1 LEHGELAKTVGLPG
15 ASARTLALNVV
26 ATLIV
31 VTAVASVA
39 SMFPDKLRTI
49 QDRLAS
55 IELAGVALAV
65 AAASVQLACQS
76 TRFWCIAS
84 RIGIDH
90 AAVLRTFVTGQAI
103 NSAAP
108 ARAGDA
114 AKVFGLYREGVPA
127 GAAAGVLVAD
137 KAVDLGVVVLLA
149 AVFVPRALAVAV
161 ARFSAA
167 SALMITALVGAVA
180 IIAWFHRQRIRRL
193 VQPLAA
199 GVAALRSPARI
210 GAAVGVEVCAWMT
223 EVFALCFISAAAG
236 QPLSFVPALTAL
248 LVLNVGVAVP
258 IGVGNFGPYEASLA
272 LGLSAAGVPLETA
285 VAVAVVHHL
294 VQLGVVGAGLLLV
307 SIRGHPRP
315 QFRVDARVKQ
325 RAIAHYS
332 RHGCGYQTAVDGGPL
347 RVLRMLERRAVLQL
361 ARIRAGEH
369 VADVGCGDGWFAL
382 EAKRRGAHVVAIDA
396 SPEMV
401 AAVAARVDEVRTGDL
416 EQLDLD
422 GQYDCVLAIGVLDFV
437 SEPREAMATLARLVG
452 PGGRLVVLVPRTG
465 LGGLY
470 YRLEKRLSG
479 FDTNLYTV
487 RWLRERGRE
496 LGLDLVAARAPLP
509 TNLAVRFDR
518 ARVPPPS
525 ARG

>member
-1 LEHGELAKTVGLPG
+1 LERGELAETVGLRG
-15 ASARTLALNVV
+15 APARTLALNIA

-39 SMFPDKLRTI
+39 SMFPDKLRAI

-55 IELAGVALAV
+55 INLVGVALAV
-65 AAASVQLACQS
+65 VAATAQLACQS

-84 RIGIDH
+84 RVGLDH
-90 AAVLRTFVTGQAI
+90 AAVLRTFATGQAI

-127 GAAAGVLVAD
+127 GVAAGVLVAD

-149 AVFVPRALAVAV
+149 AVFVPRALSAAV

-167 SALMITALVGAVA
+167 TALMLTALVAAVA
-180 IIAWFHRQRIRRL
+180 ITAWLHRHRIRRL
-193 VQPLAA
+193 VQPVAA

-236 QPLSFVPALTAL
+236 QPLSFAPAMTAL
-248 LVLNVGVAVP
+248 LVLNLGIAVP

-272 LGLSAAGVPLETA
+272 LGLSAAGVPVETA
-285 VAVAVVHHL
+285 VAVALAHHL
-294 VQLGVVGAGLLLV
+294 VQLSVVGVGLLLV
-307 SIRGHPRP
+307 SIRGRPRP
-315 QFRVDARVKQ
+315 QFRVDARVKE

-332 RHGCGYQTAVDGGPL
+332 RHGRGYQTAVDGGPL
-347 RVLRMLERRAVLQL
+347 RVLRIMERRAVLQL
-361 ARIRAGEH
+361 ARIRAGER
-369 VADVGCGDGWFAL
+369 VVDIGCGDGWFAL
-382 EAKRRGAHVVAIDA
+382 EAKRRGAQVVAIDA

-401 AAVAARVDEVRTGDL
+401 SAVAARVDEARVGDL
-416 EQLDLD
+416 EHLDLER
-422 GQYDCVLAIGVLDFV
+422 QYDCVLAIGVLDFV
-437 SEPREAMATLARLVG
+437 SEPREAMANLARLVG

-487 RWLRERGRE
+487 RWLRERGRA
-496 LGLDLVAARAPLP
+496 LGLHLVAARAPLP

-518 ARVPPPS
+518 AGVPPPS
-525 ARG
+525 AQG